1 MSELKKMTLV
11 GYYNFCSKDKTKKFF
26 VVQVLFNEIDK
37 SSNTVKS
44 NIINIFTNED
54 IYNTTIK
61 KQLGSSI
68 NVNIKTD
75 LLLGKVYYSIT
86 ND

>member
-26 VVQVLFNEIDK
+26 VVQALFNEIDK